1 MVKTLRVPHET
12 RFVQALALAVEPADA
27 LSLLLEI
34 GALRDRDLGPVRRIR
49 AALESA
55 YEQAAAAQDW
65 DLAHAASVLR
75 HALGEPDHQ
84 AYRSTSSRRG
94 LAHQVRQ
101 HELTPAPL
109 VEALAAIGCG
119 SEDRQRPWHVSDW
132 SSFGLDR
139 WRERVRRLFQSSCR
153 LSLPA
158 PGASPPPESPVYTI
172 EATARLMD

>member
-1 MVKTLRVPHET
+1 MVKTLRVPHEA
-12 RFVQALALAVEPADA
+12 RFVAALALTVEPADA

-65 DLAHAASVLR
+65 DLAQAASVLR
-75 HALGEPDHQ
+75 HALGEPEHQ
-84 AYRSTSSRRG
+84 AY
-94 LAHQVRQ
+94 LAYQVRQ
-101 HELTPAPL
+101 HELTPAAL

-119 SEDRQRPWHVSDW
+119 SEDRQRPWHAGDW
-132 SSFGLDR
+132 SDFYLNK
-139 WRERVRRLFQSSCR
+139 WRERVRRLFQSSSL
-153 LSLPA
+153 LSLPV
-158 PGASPPPESPVYTI
+158 PHTPPPEPPVYTI